1 MKIKKFLF
9 ISLLLGTLTSSCV
22 SKSKIVYLNGMNESK
37 TSVIKTDV
45 KLQSDDILLIVVTSE
60 NPEITI
66 PYNLKQIII
75 MDDNVAQGGQQQRQL
90 TYLIDKKGEINFPI
104 LGNISVAGLTRIE
117 AQNKI
122 QSILR
127 EHIED
132 ARVDIRIQNF
142 KITVLGEVMR
152 PGTINVSSER
162 ITILEALGMV
172 GDLGIQGKRDNILL
186 IREQNGQSITQ
197 RLDLRDPN
205 LIQSPY
211 YYLVQND
218 VIYVEPN
225 KTKINSSGVG
235 PNLTVGL
242 TALSLLIG
250 IISLTIK

>member
-1 MKIKKFLF
+1 
-9 ISLLLGTLTSSCV
+9 
-22 SKSKIVYLNGMNESK
+22 
-37 TSVIKTDV
+37 
-45 KLQSDDILLIVVTSE
+45 
-60 NPEITI
+60 
-66 PYNLKQIII
+66 
-75 MDDNVAQGGQQQRQL
+75 
-90 TYLIDKKGEINFPI
+90 
-104 LGNISVAGLTRIE
+104 SVAGLTRIE

-127 EHIED
+127 EHIAD

-186 IREQNGQSITQ
+186 IREQDGQSITQ

-250 IISLTIK
+250 IISLTIR